1 MTMPTNPL
9 LVLATLV
16 ALRGRWQCLYKLSG
30 KDDGI
35 PVILLHGGPGFN
47 SFYLMPLE
55 ALGGSVMNV
64 PEYAAHAKKL
74 VNTLSDSSRRASTCG
89 GAT

>member
-35 PVILLHGGPGFN
+35 PVILLHGGLGFTVKAVRAQLN
-47 SFYLMPLE
+47 
-55 ALGGSVMNV
+55 
-64 PEYAAHAKKL
+64 K
-74 VNTLSDSSRRASTCG
+74 SDPR
-89 GAT
+89 